1 LQIISIGEVLWDVFE
16 EKEFL
21 GGAPLNFS
29 AHAQK
34 WGDNATLVTAVGL
47 DDRGERALYGMRA
60 LGLNT
65 EFVQTVREVPT
76 GAAIIK
82 TDTKGN
88 ASFNIARPAAFDCLT
103 DVDALFDSIHKLCPD
118 WIYFGTLAMT
128 NVQTEGALR
137 RIVECAPRAQ
147 RFYDMN
153 LRTGHWNLDLIK
165 RLSGLATVLKLNDAE
180 AEQLALLTFSE
191 SAFDLEHFCRY
202 WAEEYDVETIC
213 VTLGGDGCAVLHHG
227 AFERFPGYRIQV
239 ADTVGAGD
247 AFAAA
252 FLHHLH
258 AGLPMDQTARFAN
271 ALGVLVASKDGATPP
286 WEMEE
291 YRQLI
296 ARQSTIPSSNQ
307 TTEETQ

>member
-1 LQIISIGEVLWDVFE
+1 MQIISIGEVLWDVFE

-34 WGDNATLVTAVGL
+34 LGDSAALVTAVGL
-47 DDRGERALYGMRA
+47 DARGEQARNGMHA

-65 EFVQTVREVPT
+65 EFVQTVRDVPT
-76 GAAIIK
+76 GAAIIQ

-103 DVDALFDSIHKLCPD
+103 DMDVLFDGIHKLCPD

-128 NVQTEGALR
+128 NVRTEAALR

-180 AEQLALLTFSE
+180 AEQLALLTFSQ
-191 SAFDLEHFCRY
+191 SAFDLERFCRY
-202 WAEEYDVETIC
+202 WAEEYDIETIC
-213 VTLGGDGCAVLHHG
+213 VTLGGDGCAVLYRSSFG
-227 AFERFPGYRIQV
+227 RFPGYRIQV

-258 AGLPMDQTARFAN
+258 AGLPMDESARFAN
-271 ALGVLVASKDGATPP
+271 ALGALVASKNGATPH
-286 WEMEE
+286 WSAEE
-291 YRQLI
+291 YRQLM
-296 ARQSTIPSSNQ
+296 ARQSTIPSSSK
-307 TTEETQ
+307 TY